1 MAINVNTANNQA
13 DQLSTNV
20 WQLRQAKQKLSS
32 YRSSINT
39 HWQGKEATDILTAID
54 QVIGQI
60 NRAIQDIEGLSR
72 DIKAVAAQI
81 KREEEA
87 AAARARAAKQ
97 QRIRVAQAAYDTA
110 CEELS
115 DLESEREQLVR
126 LMSKK
131 SLRER
136 MKLMAELEKLDDR
149 INSARNKC
157 SETYSALRA
166 AKR

>member
-13 DQLSTNV
+13 DQISNNV
-20 WQLRQAKQKLSS
+20 WQLRQAKQKLSL

-39 HWQGKEATDILTAID
+39 HWQGKEATNILTAID
-54 QVIGQI
+54 QVLGQI
-60 NRAIQDIEGLSR
+60 DQAIRELEGLSR
-72 DIKAVAAQI
+72 DIKSVAAQI
-81 KREEEA
+81 KREEDA

-97 QRIRVAQAAYDTA
+97 ERIRVAQVAYDNA

-115 DLESEREQLVR
+115 DLESERDQLIR

-131 SLRER
+131 SSRDR
-136 MKLMAELEKLDDR
+136 IKLMAELDKLDDR
-149 INSARNKC
+149 IRSAKNKC